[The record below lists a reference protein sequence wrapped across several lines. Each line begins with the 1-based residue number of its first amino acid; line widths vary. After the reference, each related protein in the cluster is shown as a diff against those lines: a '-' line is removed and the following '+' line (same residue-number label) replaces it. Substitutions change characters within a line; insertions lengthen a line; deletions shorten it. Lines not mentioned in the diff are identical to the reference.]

1 MKKIMAIIFS
11 IVVAISSVMLTTT
24 TTATAAS
31 NTTLLGD
38 ANQDGKL
45 DTTDAIYILYYIALV
60 CAGYPEDDVYSRFD
74 VEIDERVFDV
84 DRSEKV
90 DTTDVLYLLTY
101 IAKCGAGQNA
111 TWPPAPEKIYS
122 DDILVFNPVNGVET
136 WNLRSAPS
144 LEAGVVTKM
153 SAGET
158 CKVIKILQ
166 ESWYE
171 VEYFGIDLYL
181 QITPDSE
188 SFFYVD
194 PIPRE
199 TASTTT
205 ETTAS
210 TTTETT
216 ASTTTETT
224 ASMTTETTTTQ
235 STETSIETTKAT
247 TLTTTEFSTTKAT
260 TESTT
265 ITASTTAMESKTTSA
280 TTETK
285 PTTTK
290 ATAKTTTKST
300 TTVTTSDSS
309 TTTSTK
315 LTTTS
320 TTTTEELQLGDIV
333 TPTEKVKLTNSDGEI
348 TVDAGEFITIVS
360 EKNGNYVVIYQKQLY
375 ELNTTAYLNK
385 VEHEYQE
392 KQILTVEEIETGDI
406 LKFTGET
413 WYIRDE
419 SESAVGTLKEN
430 ELFVVMARNG
440 NILTI
445 ITSDGTIGNIFC
457 IADKYCMM
465 VD

>member
-1 MKKIMAIIFS
+1 MKKVMAIIFS

-24 TTATAAS
+24 TTATAVG

-60 CAGYPEDDVYSRFD
+60 CAGYPKDDVYSRFD

-101 IAKCGAGQNA
+101 IAKCGAGQDA

-122 DDILVFNPVNGVET
+122 DDILVFNPVKGVET

-153 SAGET
+153 SAGEN

-205 ETTAS
+205 ETTT
-210 TTTETT
+210 TTTE
-216 ASTTTETT
+216 
-224 ASMTTETTTTQ
+224 TTTQ

-265 ITASTTAMESKTTSA
+265 ITASTTAMESKTTGT

-285 PTTTK
+285 P
-290 ATAKTTTKST
+290 TTTKST

-375 ELNTTAYLNK
+375 ELNITAYLNK

-445 ITSDGTIGNIFC
+445 ITSNGTIGNIFC

>member
-1 MKKIMAIIFS
+1 MKKVMAIIFS
-11 IVVAISSVMLTTT
+11 IVVEISSVMLTTT
-24 TTATAAS
+24 TTATAVG

-60 CAGYPEDDVYSRFD
+60 CAGYPKDDVYSRFD

-101 IAKCGAGQNA
+101 IAKCGAGQDA

-122 DDILVFNPVNGVET
+122 DDILVFNPVKGVET

-153 SAGET
+153 SAGEN

-205 ETTAS
+205 ETTT
-210 TTTETT
+210 TTTE
-216 ASTTTETT
+216 
-224 ASMTTETTTTQ
+224 TTTQ

-247 TLTTTEFSTTKAT
+247 TLTTTKAT

-265 ITASTTAMESKTTSA
+265 ITASTTAMESKTTST

-290 ATAKTTTKST
+290 ATTKTTTKST

-309 TTTSTK
+309 TATSTK

-375 ELNTTAYLNK
+375 EMNTTAYLNK

>member
-1 MKKIMAIIFS
+1 MKKVMAIIFS

-24 TTATAAS
+24 TTATAVG

-60 CAGYPEDDVYSRFD
+60 CAGYPKDDVYSRFD

-101 IAKCGAGQNA
+101 IAKCGAGQDA

-122 DDILVFNPVNGVET
+122 DDILVFNPVKGVET

-153 SAGET
+153 SAGEN

-205 ETTAS
+205 ETT
-210 TTTETT
+210 TTE
-216 ASTTTETT
+216 
-224 ASMTTETTTTQ
+224 TTTQ

-260 TESTT
+260 TKATTESTT
-265 ITASTTAMESKTTSA
+265 ITASTTAMESKTTST

-290 ATAKTTTKST
+290 ATTKTTTKST

>member
-1 MKKIMAIIFS
+1 MKKVMAIIFS

-24 TTATAAS
+24 TTATAVG

-60 CAGYPEDDVYSRFD
+60 CAGYPKDDVYSRFD

-101 IAKCGAGQNA
+101 IAKCGAGQDA

-122 DDILVFNPVNGVET
+122 DDILVFNPVKGVET

-153 SAGET
+153 SAGEN
-158 CKVIKILQ
+158 CKVIQILQ

-205 ETTAS
+205 ETTT
-210 TTTETT
+210 TTTE
-216 ASTTTETT
+216 
-224 ASMTTETTTTQ
+224 TTTQ

-260 TESTT
+260 TKATTESTT
-265 ITASTTAMESKTTSA
+265 ITASTTAMESKTTST

-290 ATAKTTTKST
+290 ATTKTTTKST

>member
-1 MKKIMAIIFS
+1 MKKVMAIIFS

-24 TTATAAS
+24 TTATAAG

-60 CAGYPEDDVYSRFD
+60 CAGYPKDDVYSRFD

-101 IAKCGAGQNA
+101 IAKCGAGQDA

-122 DDILVFNPVNGVET
+122 DDILVFNPVKGVET

-153 SAGET
+153 SAGEN

-205 ETTAS
+205 ETTT
-210 TTTETT
+210 TTTE
-216 ASTTTETT
+216 
-224 ASMTTETTTTQ
+224 TTTQ

-247 TLTTTEFSTTKAT
+247 TLTTTKAT
-260 TESTT
+260 T
-265 ITASTTAMESKTTSA
+265 
-280 TTETK
+280 
-285 PTTTK
+285 
-290 ATAKTTTKST
+290 KTTTKST

-309 TTTSTK
+309 TATSTK

-375 ELNTTAYLNK
+375 EMNTTAYLNK

>member
-1 MKKIMAIIFS
+1 MKKVMAIIFS

-101 IAKCGAGQNA
+101 IAKCGAGQDA

-122 DDILVFNPVNGVET
+122 DDILVFNPVKGVET

-153 SAGET
+153 SAGEN

-205 ETTAS
+205 ETT
-210 TTTETT
+210 TTE
-216 ASTTTETT
+216 
-224 ASMTTETTTTQ
+224 TTTQ

-265 ITASTTAMESKTTSA
+265 ITASTTAMESKTTST

-290 ATAKTTTKST
+290 ATTKTTTKST

-375 ELNTTAYLNK
+375 EMNTTAYLNK

-430 ELFVVMARNG
+430 ELFVVMARNE

-445 ITSDGTIGNIFC
+445 ITYDGTIGNIFC

>member
-1 MKKIMAIIFS
+1 MKKVMAIIFS

-24 TTATAAS
+24 TTATAAG

-60 CAGYPEDDVYSRFD
+60 CAGYPKDDVYSRFD

-84 DRSEKV
+84 DRSEQV

-101 IAKCGAGQNA
+101 IAKCGAGQDA
-111 TWPPAPEKIYS
+111 PWPPAPEKIYS
-122 DDILVFNPVNGVET
+122 DDILVFNPVKGVET

-153 SAGET
+153 SAGEN

-205 ETTAS
+205 EATT
-210 TTTETT
+210 TTTE
-216 ASTTTETT
+216 
-224 ASMTTETTTTQ
+224 TTTQ

-260 TESTT
+260 TES
-265 ITASTTAMESKTTSA
+265 KTTST

-290 ATAKTTTKST
+290 ATTKTTTKST

-309 TTTSTK
+309 TATSTK

-385 VEHEYQE
+385 VEHEYHE
-392 KQILTVEEIETGDI
+392 KQILTVEEIESGDI
-406 LKFTGET
+406 LKFKGET

>member
-1 MKKIMAIIFS
+1 MAIIFS

-24 TTATAAS
+24 TTATAVG

-60 CAGYPEDDVYSRFD
+60 CAGYPKDDVYSRFD

-101 IAKCGAGQNA
+101 IAKCGAGQDA

-122 DDILVFNPVNGVET
+122 DDILVFNPVKGVET

-153 SAGET
+153 SAGEN

-205 ETTAS
+205 ETTT
-210 TTTETT
+210 TTTE
-216 ASTTTETT
+216 
-224 ASMTTETTTTQ
+224 TTTQ

-247 TLTTTEFSTTKAT
+247 TLTTTKAT

-265 ITASTTAMESKTTSA
+265 ITASTTAMESKTTST

-290 ATAKTTTKST
+290 ATTKTTTKST

-309 TTTSTK
+309 TATSTK

-360 EKNGNYVVIYQKQLY
+360 EKNGNYVVIS
-375 ELNTTAYLNK
+375 ETAL
-385 VEHEYQE
+385 
-392 KQILTVEEIETGDI
+392 
-406 LKFTGET
+406 
-413 WYIRDE
+413 
-419 SESAVGTLKEN
+419 
-430 ELFVVMARNG
+430 
-440 NILTI
+440 
-445 ITSDGTIGNIFC
+445 
-457 IADKYCMM
+457 
-465 VD
+465 

>member
-1 MKKIMAIIFS
+1 MKKVMAIIFS

-24 TTATAAS
+24 TTATAVG

-60 CAGYPEDDVYSRFD
+60 CAGYPKDDVYSRFD

-101 IAKCGAGQNA
+101 IAKCGAGQDA

-122 DDILVFNPVNGVET
+122 DDILVFNPVKGVET

-153 SAGET
+153 SAGEN

-205 ETTAS
+205 ETTT
-210 TTTETT
+210 TTTE
-216 ASTTTETT
+216 
-224 ASMTTETTTTQ
+224 TTTQ

-247 TLTTTEFSTTKAT
+247 TLTTTKAT
-260 TESTT
+260 SESTT
-265 ITASTTAMESKTTSA
+265 ITASTTAMESKTTST

-290 ATAKTTTKST
+290 ATTKTTTKST

-309 TTTSTK
+309 TATSTK

-375 ELNTTAYLNK
+375 EMNTTAYLNK

>member
-1 MKKIMAIIFS
+1 MKKVMAIIFS

-24 TTATAAS
+24 TTATAVG

-60 CAGYPEDDVYSRFD
+60 CAGYPKDDVYSRFD

-101 IAKCGAGQNA
+101 IAKCGAGQDA

-122 DDILVFNPVNGVET
+122 DDILVFNPVKGVET

-153 SAGET
+153 SAGEN

-205 ETTAS
+205 ETTT
-210 TTTETT
+210 TTTE
-216 ASTTTETT
+216 
-224 ASMTTETTTTQ
+224 TTTQ

-265 ITASTTAMESKTTSA
+265 ITASTTAMESKTTST

-290 ATAKTTTKST
+290 ATTKTTTKST

-309 TTTSTK
+309 TTTSTKLTTTSTK

>member
-1 MKKIMAIIFS
+1 MKKVMAIIFS

-24 TTATAAS
+24 TTATAVG

-60 CAGYPEDDVYSRFD
+60 CAGYPKDDVYSRFD

-101 IAKCGAGQNA
+101 IAKCGAGQDA

-122 DDILVFNPVNGVET
+122 DDILVFNPVKGVET

-153 SAGET
+153 SAGEN

-205 ETTAS
+205 ETTT
-210 TTTETT
+210 TTTE
-216 ASTTTETT
+216 
-224 ASMTTETTTTQ
+224 TTTQ

-265 ITASTTAMESKTTSA
+265 ITANTTAMESKTTST

-290 ATAKTTTKST
+290 ATTKTTTKS
-300 TTVTTSDSS
+300 TTSDSS

-375 ELNTTAYLNK
+375 EMNTTAYLNK

>member
-1 MKKIMAIIFS
+1 MKKVMAIIFS

-24 TTATAAS
+24 TTATAVG

-60 CAGYPEDDVYSRFD
+60 CAGYPKDDVYSRFD

-101 IAKCGAGQNA
+101 IAKCGAGQDA

-122 DDILVFNPVNGVET
+122 DDILVFNPVKGVET

-153 SAGET
+153 SAGEN

-188 SFFYVD
+188 SFFYVE

-205 ETTAS
+205 ETTT
-210 TTTETT
+210 TTTE
-216 ASTTTETT
+216 
-224 ASMTTETTTTQ
+224 TTTQ

-265 ITASTTAMESKTTSA
+265 ITASTTAMESKTTST

-290 ATAKTTTKST
+290 ATTKTTTKTTTKST

>member
-1 MKKIMAIIFS
+1 MKKVMAIIFS

-24 TTATAAS
+24 TTATAVG

-60 CAGYPEDDVYSRFD
+60 CAGYPKDDVYSRFD

-101 IAKCGAGQNA
+101 IAKCGAGQDA

-122 DDILVFNPVNGVET
+122 DDILVFNPVKGVET

-153 SAGET
+153 SAGEN

-205 ETTAS
+205 ETTT
-210 TTTETT
+210 TTTE
-216 ASTTTETT
+216 
-224 ASMTTETTTTQ
+224 TTTQ

-247 TLTTTEFSTTKAT
+247 TLTTTKAT
-260 TESTT
+260 T
-265 ITASTTAMESKTTSA
+265 
-280 TTETK
+280 
-285 PTTTK
+285 
-290 ATAKTTTKST
+290 KTTTKST

-309 TTTSTK
+309 TATSTK

-375 ELNTTAYLNK
+375 EMNTTAYLNK

>member
-1 MKKIMAIIFS
+1 MKKVMAIIFS

-24 TTATAAS
+24 TTATAAG

-60 CAGYPEDDVYSRFD
+60 CAGYPKDDVYSRFD

-101 IAKCGAGQNA
+101 IAKCGAGQDA

-122 DDILVFNPVNGVET
+122 DDILVFNPVKGVET

-153 SAGET
+153 SAGEN

-181 QITPDSE
+181 KITPDSE

-205 ETTAS
+205 ETTT
-210 TTTETT
+210 TTTE
-216 ASTTTETT
+216 
-224 ASMTTETTTTQ
+224 TTTQ

-247 TLTTTEFSTTKAT
+247 TLTTTKAT

-265 ITASTTAMESKTTSA
+265 ITASTTAMESKTTST

-290 ATAKTTTKST
+290 ATTKTTTKST

-309 TTTSTK
+309 TATSTK

-375 ELNTTAYLNK
+375 EMNTTAYLNK

>member
-1 MKKIMAIIFS
+1 MKKVMSIIFS
-11 IVVAISSVMLTTT
+11 IFVAISSLMLTTT
-24 TTATAAS
+24 TTATAVG

-60 CAGYPEDDVYSRFD
+60 CAGYPKDDVYSRFD

-101 IAKCGAGQNA
+101 IAKCGAGQDA

-122 DDILVFNPVNGVET
+122 DDILVFNPVKGVET

-153 SAGET
+153 SAGEN

-205 ETTAS
+205 ETTT
-210 TTTETT
+210 TTTE
-216 ASTTTETT
+216 
-224 ASMTTETTTTQ
+224 TTTQ

-265 ITASTTAMESKTTSA
+265 ITASTTAMESKTTST

-290 ATAKTTTKST
+290 ATTKTTTKTTTKST

>member
-1 MKKIMAIIFS
+1 MKKVMAIIFS

-24 TTATAAS
+24 TTATAVG

-60 CAGYPEDDVYSRFD
+60 CAGYPKDDVYSRFD

-101 IAKCGAGQNA
+101 IAKCGAGQDA

-122 DDILVFNPVNGVET
+122 DDILVFNPVKGVET

-153 SAGET
+153 SAGEN

-205 ETTAS
+205 ETTT
-210 TTTETT
+210 TTTE
-216 ASTTTETT
+216 
-224 ASMTTETTTTQ
+224 TTTQ

-265 ITASTTAMESKTTSA
+265 ITASTTAMESKTTST

-285 PTTTK
+285 PTTT
-290 ATAKTTTKST
+290 KTTTKST

>member
-1 MKKIMAIIFS
+1 MKKVMAIIFS

-24 TTATAAS
+24 TTATAAG

-45 DTTDAIYILYYIALV
+45 DTTDAIYILY
-60 CAGYPEDDVYSRFD
+60 CAGYPKDDVYSRFD

-101 IAKCGAGQNA
+101 IAKCGAGQDA

-122 DDILVFNPVNGVET
+122 DDILVFNPVKGVET

-153 SAGET
+153 SAGEN

-205 ETTAS
+205 ETTT
-210 TTTETT
+210 TTTE
-216 ASTTTETT
+216 
-224 ASMTTETTTTQ
+224 TTTQ

-265 ITASTTAMESKTTSA
+265 ITASTTAMESKTTGT

-285 PTTTK
+285 PTTT
-290 ATAKTTTKST
+290 KTTTKST

-360 EKNGNYVVIYQKQLY
+360 EKNENYVVIYQKQLY

-385 VEHEYQE
+385 VEHGYQE

>member
-1 MKKIMAIIFS
+1 MKKVMAIIFS

-24 TTATAAS
+24 TTATAVG

-60 CAGYPEDDVYSRFD
+60 CAGYPKDDVYSRFD

-101 IAKCGAGQNA
+101 IAKCGAGQDA

-122 DDILVFNPVNGVET
+122 DDILVFNPVKGVET

-153 SAGET
+153 SAGEN

-205 ETTAS
+205 ETTT
-210 TTTETT
+210 TTTE
-216 ASTTTETT
+216 
-224 ASMTTETTTTQ
+224 TTTQ

-265 ITASTTAMESKTTSA
+265 ITASTTAMESKTTST

-290 ATAKTTTKST
+290 ATTKTTTKSTTKST

-419 SESAVGTLKEN
+419 SESAVGTLKKN

>member
-1 MKKIMAIIFS
+1 MKKVMAIIFS
-11 IVVAISSVMLTTT
+11 IVVAISSVVLTTT
-24 TTATAAS
+24 TTATAVG

-60 CAGYPEDDVYSRFD
+60 CAGYPKDDVYSRFD

-101 IAKCGAGQNA
+101 IAKCGAGQDA

-122 DDILVFNPVNGVET
+122 DDILVFNPVKGVET

-153 SAGET
+153 SAGEN

-205 ETTAS
+205 ETTATETTT
-210 TTTETT
+210 TTTE
-216 ASTTTETT
+216 
-224 ASMTTETTTTQ
+224 TTTQ

-290 ATAKTTTKST
+290 ATTKTTTKST

-315 LTTTS
+315 PTTTS

-385 VEHEYQE
+385 IEHEYQE

>member
-1 MKKIMAIIFS
+1 MKKVMAIIFS

-24 TTATAAS
+24 TTATAVG

-60 CAGYPEDDVYSRFD
+60 CAGYPKDDVYSRFD

-101 IAKCGAGQNA
+101 IAKCGAGQDA

-122 DDILVFNPVNGVET
+122 DDILVFNPVKGVET

-144 LEAGVVTKM
+144 LEAGIVTKM
-153 SAGET
+153 SAGEN

-205 ETTAS
+205 ETTT
-210 TTTETT
+210 TTTE
-216 ASTTTETT
+216 
-224 ASMTTETTTTQ
+224 TTTQ

-247 TLTTTEFSTTKAT
+247 TLTTTKAT

-265 ITASTTAMESKTTSA
+265 ITASTTAMESKTTST

-290 ATAKTTTKST
+290 ATTKTTTKST

-309 TTTSTK
+309 TATSTK

-375 ELNTTAYLNK
+375 EMNTTAYLNK

>member
-1 MKKIMAIIFS
+1 MKKVMAIIFS

-24 TTATAAS
+24 TTATAVG

-60 CAGYPEDDVYSRFD
+60 CAGYPKDDVYSRFD

-101 IAKCGAGQNA
+101 IAKCGAGQDA

-122 DDILVFNPVNGVET
+122 DDILVFNPVKGVET

-153 SAGET
+153 SAGEN

-205 ETTAS
+205 ETTT
-210 TTTETT
+210 TTTE
-216 ASTTTETT
+216 
-224 ASMTTETTTTQ
+224 TTTQ

-260 TESTT
+260 TKATTESTT
-265 ITASTTAMESKTTSA
+265 ITASTTAMESKTTST

-290 ATAKTTTKST
+290 ATTKTTTKST

-392 KQILTVEEIETGDI
+392 KQILTVEEIETGDV

>member
-1 MKKIMAIIFS
+1 MKKVMAIIFS

-24 TTATAAS
+24 TTATAVG

-60 CAGYPEDDVYSRFD
+60 CAGYPKDDVYSRFD

-101 IAKCGAGQNA
+101 IAKCGAGQDA

-122 DDILVFNPVNGVET
+122 DDILVFNPVKGVET

-153 SAGET
+153 SAGEN

-205 ETTAS
+205 ETTT
-210 TTTETT
+210 TTTE
-216 ASTTTETT
+216 
-224 ASMTTETTTTQ
+224 TTTQ

-247 TLTTTEFSTTKAT
+247 TLTTTKAT

-265 ITASTTAMESKTTSA
+265 ITASTTAMESKTTST

-290 ATAKTTTKST
+290 ATTKTTTKST

-309 TTTSTK
+309 TATSTK

-375 ELNTTAYLNK
+375 EMNTTAYLNK

-445 ITSDGTIGNIFC
+445 ITSDGTIGNRFC

>member
-1 MKKIMAIIFS
+1 MKKVMAIIFS

-24 TTATAAS
+24 TTATAVG

-60 CAGYPEDDVYSRFD
+60 CAGYPKDDVYSRFD

-101 IAKCGAGQNA
+101 IAKCGAGQDA

-122 DDILVFNPVNGVET
+122 DDILVFNPVKGVET

-153 SAGET
+153 SAGEN

-205 ETTAS
+205 ETTT
-210 TTTETT
+210 TTTE
-216 ASTTTETT
+216 
-224 ASMTTETTTTQ
+224 TTTQ

-260 TESTT
+260 TKATTESTT
-265 ITASTTAMESKTTSA
+265 ITASTTAMESKTTST

-290 ATAKTTTKST
+290 ATTKTTTKST

-430 ELFVVMARNG
+430 ELFVAMARNG

>member
-1 MKKIMAIIFS
+1 MKKVMAIIFS
-11 IVVAISSVMLTTT
+11 IAVAISSVMLTTT
-24 TTATAAS
+24 TTATAVG

-60 CAGYPEDDVYSRFD
+60 CAGYPKDDVYSRFD

-101 IAKCGAGQNA
+101 IAKCGAGQDA

-122 DDILVFNPVNGVET
+122 DDILVFNPVKGVET

-153 SAGET
+153 SAGEN

-205 ETTAS
+205 ETTT
-210 TTTETT
+210 TTTE
-216 ASTTTETT
+216 
-224 ASMTTETTTTQ
+224 TTTQ

-247 TLTTTEFSTTKAT
+247 TLTTTKAT

-265 ITASTTAMESKTTSA
+265 ITASTTAMESKTTST

-290 ATAKTTTKST
+290 ATTKTTTKST

-309 TTTSTK
+309 TATSTK

-375 ELNTTAYLNK
+375 EMNTTAYLNK

>member
-1 MKKIMAIIFS
+1 MKKVMAIIFS

-24 TTATAAS
+24 TTATAVG

-60 CAGYPEDDVYSRFD
+60 CAGYPKDDVYSRFD

-101 IAKCGAGQNA
+101 IAKCGAGQDA

-122 DDILVFNPVNGVET
+122 DDILVFNPVKGVET

-153 SAGET
+153 SAGEN

-205 ETTAS
+205 ETTS
-210 TTTETT
+210 T
-216 ASTTTETT
+216 
-224 ASMTTETTTTQ
+224 
-235 STETSIETTKAT
+235 
-247 TLTTTEFSTTKAT
+247 
-260 TESTT
+260 
-265 ITASTTAMESKTTSA
+265 

-290 ATAKTTTKST
+290 ATTKTTTKST

-309 TTTSTK
+309 TATSTK

-375 ELNTTAYLNK
+375 EMNTTAYLNK

>member
-1 MKKIMAIIFS
+1 MKKVMAIIFS

-199 TASTTT
+199 
-205 ETTAS
+205 
-210 TTTETT
+210 T

>member
-1 MKKIMAIIFS
+1 MKKVMAIIFS
-11 IVVAISSVMLTTT
+11 IVVAISSVVLTTT
-24 TTATAAS
+24 TTATAVG

-60 CAGYPEDDVYSRFD
+60 CAGYPKDDVYSRFD

-101 IAKCGAGQNA
+101 IAKCGAGQDA

-122 DDILVFNPVNGVET
+122 DDILVFNPVKGVET

-153 SAGET
+153 SAGEN

-205 ETTAS
+205 ETTATETTT
-210 TTTETT
+210 TTTE
-216 ASTTTETT
+216 
-224 ASMTTETTTTQ
+224 TTTQ

-290 ATAKTTTKST
+290 ATTKTTTKST

-315 LTTTS
+315 PTTTS

-385 VEHEYQE
+385 IEHEYQE

-406 LKFTGET
+406 LKFTGEI

>member
-1 MKKIMAIIFS
+1 MKKVMAIIFS

-24 TTATAAS
+24 TTATAVG

-60 CAGYPEDDVYSRFD
+60 CAGYPKDDVYSRFD

-101 IAKCGAGQNA
+101 IAKCGAGQDA

-122 DDILVFNPVNGVET
+122 DDILVFNPVKGVET

-153 SAGET
+153 SAGEN

-205 ETTAS
+205 ETTT
-210 TTTETT
+210 TTTE
-216 ASTTTETT
+216 
-224 ASMTTETTTTQ
+224 TTTQ

-265 ITASTTAMESKTTSA
+265 ITASTTAMESKTTGT

-290 ATAKTTTKST
+290 ATTKTTTKST

-360 EKNGNYVVIYQKQLY
+360 EKNENYVVIYQKQLY

-385 VEHEYQE
+385 VEHGYQE

>member
-1 MKKIMAIIFS
+1 MKKVMAIIFS

-24 TTATAAS
+24 TTATAVG

-60 CAGYPEDDVYSRFD
+60 CAGYPKDDVYSRFD

-101 IAKCGAGQNA
+101 IAKCGAGQDA

-122 DDILVFNPVNGVET
+122 DDILVFNPVKGVET

-153 SAGET
+153 SAGEN

-205 ETTAS
+205 ETTT
-210 TTTETT
+210 TTTE
-216 ASTTTETT
+216 
-224 ASMTTETTTTQ
+224 TTTQ

-265 ITASTTAMESKTTSA
+265 ITASTTAMESKTTST

-290 ATAKTTTKST
+290 AKTKTTPKTTTKST

>member
-1 MKKIMAIIFS
+1 MKKVMAIIFS

-181 QITPDSE
+181 QITPNSE

-199 TASTTT
+199 
-205 ETTAS
+205 
-210 TTTETT
+210 T

-280 TTETK
+280 TTEIK

-333 TPTEKVKLTNSDGEI
+333 TPTEKVKLTNSNGEI

>member
-1 MKKIMAIIFS
+1 MKKVMAIIFS

-24 TTATAAS
+24 TTATAVG

-60 CAGYPEDDVYSRFD
+60 CAGYPKDDVYSRFD

-101 IAKCGAGQNA
+101 IAKCGAGQDA

-122 DDILVFNPVNGVET
+122 DDILVFNPAKGVET

-153 SAGET
+153 SAGEN

-205 ETTAS
+205 ETTT
-210 TTTETT
+210 TTTE
-216 ASTTTETT
+216 
-224 ASMTTETTTTQ
+224 TTTQ

-247 TLTTTEFSTTKAT
+247 TLTTTKAT

-265 ITASTTAMESKTTSA
+265 ITASTTAMESKTTST

-290 ATAKTTTKST
+290 ATTKTTTKST

-309 TTTSTK
+309 TATSTK

-375 ELNTTAYLNK
+375 EMNTTAYLNK

>member
-1 MKKIMAIIFS
+1 MKKVMAIIFS

-24 TTATAAS
+24 TTATAVG

-60 CAGYPEDDVYSRFD
+60 CAGYPKDDVYSRFD

-101 IAKCGAGQNA
+101 IAKCGAGQDA

-122 DDILVFNPVNGVET
+122 DDILVFNPVKGVET

-153 SAGET
+153 SAGEN

-205 ETTAS
+205 ETTT
-210 TTTETT
+210 TTTE
-216 ASTTTETT
+216 
-224 ASMTTETTTTQ
+224 TTTQ

-247 TLTTTEFSTTKAT
+247 TLTTTKAT

-265 ITASTTAMESKTTSA
+265 ITASTTAMESKTTST

-290 ATAKTTTKST
+290 ATTKTTTKST

-309 TTTSTK
+309 TATSTK

-360 EKNGNYVVIYQKQLY
+360 EKNGNYVVICQKQLY
-375 ELNTTAYLNK
+375 EMNTTAYLNK

>member
-1 MKKIMAIIFS
+1 MKKVMAIIFS

-24 TTATAAS
+24 TTATAVG

-60 CAGYPEDDVYSRFD
+60 CAGYPKDDVYSRFD

-101 IAKCGAGQNA
+101 IAKCGAGQDA

-122 DDILVFNPVNGVET
+122 DDILVFNPVKGVET

-153 SAGET
+153 SAGEN

-205 ETTAS
+205 ETTATETTT
-210 TTTETT
+210 TTTE
-216 ASTTTETT
+216 
-224 ASMTTETTTTQ
+224 TTTQ

-290 ATAKTTTKST
+290 ATTKTTTKST

-315 LTTTS
+315 PTTTS

>member
-1 MKKIMAIIFS
+1 MKKVMAIIFS

-24 TTATAAS
+24 TTATAVG

-60 CAGYPEDDVYSRFD
+60 CAGYPKDDVYSRFD

-101 IAKCGAGQNA
+101 IAKCGAGQDA

-122 DDILVFNPVNGVET
+122 DDILVFNPVKGVET

-153 SAGET
+153 SAGEN

-205 ETTAS
+205 ETTT
-210 TTTETT
+210 TTTE
-216 ASTTTETT
+216 
-224 ASMTTETTTTQ
+224 TTTQ

-260 TESTT
+260 TKATTESTT
-265 ITASTTAMESKTTSA
+265 ITASTTAMESKTTST

-290 ATAKTTTKST
+290 ATTKTTTKST

>member
-1 MKKIMAIIFS
+1 MKKVMAIIFS

-24 TTATAAS
+24 TTATAVG

-60 CAGYPEDDVYSRFD
+60 CAGYPKDDVYSRFD

-101 IAKCGAGQNA
+101 IAKCGAGQDA

-122 DDILVFNPVNGVET
+122 DDILVFNPVKGVET

-153 SAGET
+153 SAGEN

-205 ETTAS
+205 ETTT
-210 TTTETT
+210 TTTE
-216 ASTTTETT
+216 
-224 ASMTTETTTTQ
+224 TTTQ

-260 TESTT
+260 TKATTESTT
-265 ITASTTAMESKTTSA
+265 ITASTTAMESKTTST

-290 ATAKTTTKST
+290 ATTKTTTKST

-392 KQILTVEEIETGDI
+392 KQILTVEEIENGDI

>member
-1 MKKIMAIIFS
+1 MKKVMAIIFS

-24 TTATAAS
+24 TTATAVG

-60 CAGYPEDDVYSRFD
+60 CAGYPKDDVYSRFD

-101 IAKCGAGQNA
+101 IAKCGAGQDA

-122 DDILVFNPVNGVET
+122 DDILVFNPVKGVET

-153 SAGET
+153 SAGEN

-205 ETTAS
+205 ETTT
-210 TTTETT
+210 TTTE
-216 ASTTTETT
+216 
-224 ASMTTETTTTQ
+224 TTTQ

-265 ITASTTAMESKTTSA
+265 ITASTTAMESKTTST

-290 ATAKTTTKST
+290 ATTKTTTKTTTKST